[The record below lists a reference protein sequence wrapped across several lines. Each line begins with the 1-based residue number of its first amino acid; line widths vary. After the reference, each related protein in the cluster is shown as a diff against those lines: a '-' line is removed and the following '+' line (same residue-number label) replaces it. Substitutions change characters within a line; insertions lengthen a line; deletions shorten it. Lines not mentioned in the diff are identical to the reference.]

1 MMTKQLALQRAGED
15 SRKVLQDKLD
25 MYITNGEALQEKLR
39 ESGAE
44 MTRGNALIARLQNE
58 VKQLRDKSKSK
69 SDLIGRLEENIQE
82 LRSKVAEMERQ
93 SLFERDATL
102 LSKTQNELFKKQ
114 LDEAN
119 EKIQESAKLISSN
132 QEVIAYLNEEINK
145 WQLGLRSGG
154 EVYAVTS
161 TEKPSSASY
170 SSINVVSFSPDA
182 TSHALST
189 SAQNLSAVTG
199 PQFDKEVYMRGIR
212 NLGLGDSFVAGA
224 SGLTSGDL
232 GLESFEYYAAAETP
246 LYGEEGRGQTKS
258 RKQYAW
264 QAEDFG
270 LDADQ
275 E

>member
-1 MMTKQLALQRAGED
+1 MMVKQLAVQRAGED
-15 SRKVLQDKLD
+15 TRKILQEKLD

-44 MTRGNALIARLQNE
+44 MTRGNALISRLQAE
-58 VKQLRDKSKSK
+58 VKQLRDKSKAK
-69 SDLIGRLEENIQE
+69 SDVITRQEETVQE

-93 SLFERDATL
+93 ALFEKDATL
-102 LSKTQNELFKKQ
+102 LSNSQVELLKKQ
-114 LDEAN
+114 LDESN
-119 EKIQESAKLISSN
+119 EKLREGAKLISSN

-161 TEKPSSASY
+161 TEKPTPTSY
-170 SSINVVSFSPDA
+170 SSFNVVTYSPDGA
-182 TSHALST
+182 NAHST
-189 SAQNLSAVTG
+189 SAQNLSSGSAG
-199 PQFDKEVYMRGIR
+199 PQFDKDVFMRGVR

-232 GLESFEYYAAAETP
+232 GLESFEYYAAAEAP
-246 LYGEEGRGQTKS
+246 LYAESSRGQSKS

-270 LDADQ
+270 LEDQ